1 MKRLLKLLGPALFI
15 VILITVIDFSRL
27 AEVGKSLRLEMVFLA
42 VLLFFPLMLIQ
53 TFRWWIVCGQLNMAV
68 SFSTLFEIYYLSW
81 FLGSL
86 PLSGA
91 SAASKALY
99 LKSEGIALDRSAASV
114 VIDKVLDLFGIM
126 GFALFGLMY
135 LPHRYLENLLS
146 GWLYIAVGAIF
157 VLAAL
162 KTPLVKNAWDRTS
175 RVFVRRLGHMAPD
188 LATGVSDFRQN
199 TGPGTII
206 AHLLLILGIGLLRG
220 MILYVL
226 ALSLGLNVSF
236 WLMVASRSLVGLVN
250 VVPVSISGLG
260 TRDAVLLLILP
271 LWGITSEAAV
281 ALGFLAF
288 LWTVF
293 TKLTGVAVWIKR
305 YH

>member
-1 MKRLLKLLGPALFI
+1 MRRLFKLLGPALFI
-15 VILITVIDFSRL
+15 VILFTVVDLSRL
-27 AEVGKSLRLEMVFLA
+27 AEIGKSLRLQMVVLA
-42 VLLFFPLMLIQ
+42 VLLFFPLMLTQ
-53 TFRWWIVCGQLNMAV
+53 TLRWWLVCRQLRIFV
-68 SFSTLFEIYYLSW
+68 TFSALFEIYYISW

-126 GFALFGLMY
+126 GFALFGLMF

-146 GWLYIAVGAIF
+146 GWLYIAVGTIF
-157 VLAAL
+157 FLAAL
-162 KTPLVKNAWDRTS
+162 KTPLVKKAWDRAL
-175 RVFVRRLGHMAPD
+175 RFFVRRFGQIAPN
-188 LATGVSDFRQN
+188 LASVVSDFRQD
-199 TGPGTII
+199 TGTGTII

-236 WLMVASRSLVGLVN
+236 LLMVACRSLVGIVN
-250 VVPVSISGLG
+250 IVPVSISGLG

-293 TKLTGVAVWIKR
+293 TKLTGVVFWIKR